1 MHHKNNIDNKLR
13 RNFIMKKFLML
24 LMLTVFAAGMVA
36 CGSDNNEN
44 NNGNENNQEEQS
56 NNSNAVDE
64 NENQNENENGN
75 EDAVDNEN
83 AANDNG
89 EEADAGDAADNE
101 GFQEFISLLEDEGM
115 DVDVQAG
122 NEDVTDYTDSI
133 DLIVNGEDMLTVE
146 VYEMEADSEN
156 LKNAK
161 ENGEV
166 EVVFEGMEGELPAK
180 AKGNYVFLL
189 AEGHP
194 DLDAIEDIIENDF
207 DGE

>member
-1 MHHKNNIDNKLR
+1 
-13 RNFIMKKFLML
+13 MKKFLML

-44 NNGNENNQEEQS
+44 NNGNENNQEEQ
-56 NNSNAVDE
+56 NNAVDE

-75 EDAVDNEN
+75 EDAADNEN

-133 DLIVNGEDMLTVE
+133 NLIVNGDRK
-146 VYEMEADSEN
+146 S
-156 LKNAK
+156 
-161 ENGEV
+161 
-166 EVVFEGMEGELPAK
+166 VV
-180 AKGNYVFLL
+180 
-189 AEGHP
+189 
-194 DLDAIEDIIENDF
+194 
-207 DGE
+207 

>member
-1 MHHKNNIDNKLR
+1 
-13 RNFIMKKFLML
+13 MKKFLML

-44 NNGNENNQEEQS
+44 NNGNENNQEEQ
-56 NNSNAVDE
+56 NNDNNAVDE
-64 NENQNENENGN
+64 NGNQNGNENGN
-75 EDAVDNEN
+75 EDAADNEN
-83 AANDNG
+83 ATNDNG
-89 EEADAGDAADNE
+89 DEADAGDAADNE

-115 DVDVQAG
+115 DVEVQPG

-133 DLIVNGEDMLTVE
+133 DLIVNEEDMLTVE

-156 LKNAK
+156 LQHAK

-180 AKGNYVFLL
+180 AKRSEERRVGKECRSRWA
-189 AEGHP
+189 AERWRKKRKNRTEQRRSGTSR
-194 DLDAIEDIIENDF
+194 
-207 DGE
+207 